1 MKKSTKKKF
10 DLMKYFKAHMATDSH
25 MQNAPKKPSP
35 NKNDS
40 SQQESSWNKKDL
52 LQNVDNSS
60 KSYFHGVERS
70 RESSSSVEHLHETP
84 PKRSE
89 KRSRE
94 ESRGKSSERSR
105 NEKRCKQGRHS
116 HSKSRERE
124 KSRTPHSPESVQY
137 SNESPPKM
145 SKEKSREDS
154 RGKSREMSPKRNRK
168 KHSHSK
174 SPKKERSRSRHSPR
188 SGEKRRRSRSS
199 SGSSRGST
207 HEIRNQKVPAKSPRE
222 SISPTLFD
230 TSSNSSTD
238 EDEDFKSEKTYKED
252 GINQKV
258 LAKSRK
264 KSISPIIFENKSF
277 NSSKGEH
284 EDFKSRKLY
293 KEDSL
298 KLIKQDKRMDKKE
311 HFCFFFGKDSP
322 FSNFHSA
329 AFEVQGIRY
338 RCSEQFMMHQKA
350 VLFEDNNHADL
361 IMRATDPREMKKLG
375 RKVENFNPNVWGMKS
390 ERIVRVGIKAK
401 FEQNERLKKALI
413 ATFPRILVEA
423 APRDRLWGIGMGSS
437 NIKAYSRLT
446 WRGQNKLGYLLTY
459 IRNEIMEKE
468 GLFSELSGV

>member
-1 MKKSTKKKF
+1 MIKKFFTFFRGLRKTQMKKSTEKKF
-10 DLMKYFKAHMATDSH
+10 DLMKYFKVHMATDSH

-40 SQQESSWNKKDL
+40 PQQESYWNKKNL
-52 LQNVDNSS
+52 LQNVDNCS
-60 KSYFHGVERS
+60 KSYLHGVERS
-70 RESSSSVEHLHETP
+70 RESSRSVEHSHETP

-105 NEKRCKQGRHS
+105 NEKRSKQGRHS

-154 RGKSREMSPKRNRK
+154 RGKSREMSLKRNRK

-174 SPKKERSRSRHSPR
+174 SPKRERSRARHSPR
-188 SGEKRRRSRSS
+188 SGEKRRRSSSS
-199 SGSSRGST
+199 SGGSRGST
-207 HEIRNQKVPAKSPRE
+207 HEIRNQKVHAKSPRG

-238 EDEDFKSEKTYKED
+238 EDEDFKSRKSYKED
-252 GINQKV
+252 SINQKV
-258 LAKSRK
+258 LAKTGK
-264 KSISPIIFENKSF
+264 KSISPIIFDKSI
-277 NSSKGEH
+277 NSCKGED
-284 EDFKSRKLY
+284 EDCKSRKIY

-298 KLIKQDKRMDKKE
+298 KLIHQERRMDKKE

-329 AFEVQGIRY
+329 AFEVQGIWY
-338 RCSEQFMMHQKA
+338 CCSEQFMMHQKA
-350 VLFEDNNHADL
+350 GE
-361 IMRATDPREMKKLG
+361 EY
-375 RKVENFNPNVWGMKS
+375 S
-390 ERIVRVGIKAK
+390 E
-401 FEQNERLKKALI
+401 
-413 ATFPRILVEA
+413 
-423 APRDRLWGIGMGSS
+423 
-437 NIKAYSRLT
+437 
-446 WRGQNKLGYLLTY
+446 
-459 IRNEIMEKE
+459 
-468 GLFSELSGV
+468 

>member
-1 MKKSTKKKF
+1 MIKKFFTFFRGLRKRQMKKSTKKKF
-10 DLMKYFKAHMATDSH
+10 DLMQYFKDHMATDSH
-25 MQNAPKKPSP
+25 MQNAPKKTSP

-40 SQQESSWNKKDL
+40 PQQESYWNKKNL
-52 LQNVDNSS
+52 LQHVDYSS
-60 KSYFHGVERS
+60 KSYLPVHGVERS
-70 RESSSSVEHLHETP
+70 RESSRSVEHLHETP
-84 PKRSE
+84 QKRSE

-94 ESRGKSSERSR
+94 ESSGKSSERSR
-105 NEKRCKQGRHS
+105 NEKRSKQGRHFR
-116 HSKSRERE
+116 SKSRERE

-174 SPKKERSRSRHSPR
+174 SPKRERSRTGHSPR

-199 SGSSRGST
+199 SGCSTGSAL
-207 HEIRNQKVPAKSPRE
+207 EIRNQKVPAKSPRE
-222 SISPTLFD
+222 SISPNLFD
-230 TSSNSSTD
+230 TSFDSSK
-238 EDEDFKSEKTYKED
+238 DEDFKSEETYKED

-277 NSSKGEH
+277 NSSKGE
-284 EDFKSRKLY
+284 DFKSRKLY

-298 KLIKQDKRMDKKE
+298 KLLKQDGKMDKKE

-329 AFEVQGIRY
+329 AFEVQGLRY

-350 VLFEDNNHADL
+350 GEEH
-361 IMRATDPREMKKLG
+361 
-375 RKVENFNPNVWGMKS
+375 S
-390 ERIVRVGIKAK
+390 E
-401 FEQNERLKKALI
+401 
-413 ATFPRILVEA
+413 
-423 APRDRLWGIGMGSS
+423 
-437 NIKAYSRLT
+437 
-446 WRGQNKLGYLLTY
+446 
-459 IRNEIMEKE
+459 
-468 GLFSELSGV
+468 